1 MRQVL
6 IEQNGLI
13 KELSGSKI
21 EFEVNDI
28 EIQPFSINKHGAMV
42 RFPFSVKSI
51 SGGKLDL
58 DFSLPKSLVS
68 KGIHLMGAYW
78 ENNEITAYLLNITEN
93 EVNVLKDDVFL
104 VANLIEVVYFRQIS
118 KEVSEIRK

>member
-21 EFEVNDI
+21 KFEVNDI
-28 EIQPFSINKHGAMV
+28 EIMPFTIGKTGAMV
-42 RFPFSVKSI
+42 RFPFSVKSV

-58 DFSLPKSLVS
+58 DFSIPESLAS
-68 KGIHLMGAYW
+68 KGICLMGSYW
-78 ENNEITAYLLNITEN
+78 ENNEVTAYLLNTSDSDVE
-93 EVNVLKDDVFL
+93 VLKNDVFL
-104 VANLIEVVYFRQIS
+104 IATLIEVVYFRQIA
-118 KEVSEIRK
+118 KEVSEIRE